1 MKLKITLL
9 TIDLLKFKTGTNMNN
24 NDNRTVFSE
33 TRLRSLVK
41 TITYRAV
48 SIIGTMIITW
58 FLTHDIEKMLSITFS
73 IQIFLIVLYY
83 FSERLWDR
91 VKWGRSVVEK

>member
-1 MKLKITLL
+1 M
-9 TIDLLKFKTGTNMNN
+9 N
-24 NDNRTVFSE
+24 NDNARPVFRE

-58 FLTHDIEKMLSITFS
+58 FLTHEVEKMLSITFS
-73 IQIFLIVLYY
+73 IQVFLIVLYY

-91 VKWGRSVVEK
+91 VKWGRNVIGK